1 MSENKLLTKS
11 NYLIGLQCPK
21 YLWITLN
28 EDEKIPPS
36 DVRTSHRFKEG
47 YLIDELAKR
56 FFPAGTDIS
65 SDDFKSSIAQTKE
78 LIAQGKLLFGAA
90 ILYDRIYSRVD
101 ILTPSAGNAWN
112 IIEVKSSTK
121 VKPEHLDDVSFQ
133 KHCCQK
139 AGLRIE
145 KCFLMHVN
153 NEYIKQGEIDLNGFF
168 SMEDIT
174 TEVNAVIRGIEQ
186 RIDDMFSITDS
197 SKCPNISISKKCDA
211 PHECPLKEYCWDFLP
226 SGHIFELYDG
236 GSKSLQLFEK
246 GIHSIKD
253 VPADTPLT
261 ARQEIQKDCQLSGK
275 PHISNESIKAFLD
288 TLSYPEYYLDF
299 ETFGPPIPIFNGTRP
314 YQKIPF
320 QFSLHIVKGQGDK
333 PQHCYFLADSVGDP
347 RPGFL
352 SSLKGALKD
361 GGSII
366 VYNQFFEKNILKEL
380 KETYP
385 DYQEWIEDISGRIK
399 DLLDIFK
406 SFAYYHPD
414 QGGSLSIKNVLPA
427 LVGKGY
433 KGMEIKS
440 GEGASLAFLEMTYG
454 DVPEERKNKIRED
467 LKQYCCL
474 DTEGMLLILEKI
486 RKLAILKEDIQMGL
500 TDEL

>member
-1 MSENKLLTKS
+1 MSGNKLLTKS

-21 YLWITLN
+21 YLWIVLN
-28 EDEKIPPS
+28 EGEKITPP
-36 DVRTSHRFKEG
+36 DLATLHKFKEG
-47 YLIDELAKR
+47 YLVDELAKR
-56 FFPAGTDIS
+56 FFPTGTDIPG
-65 SDDFKSSIAQTKE
+65 DDFMAGIVQTKE
-78 LIAQGKLLFGAA
+78 LITQGKLLFGAA
-90 ILYDRIYSRVD
+90 ILYDRIYSRID
-101 ILTPSAGNAWN
+101 ILTPSVDNAWN

-133 KHCCQK
+133 KHCCEK
-139 AGLRIE
+139 AGLKIE

-153 NEYIKQGEIDLNGFF
+153 NEYVKEGEIVPKEFF

-174 TEVNAVIRGIEQ
+174 TKVNAVTPGIEQ
-186 RIDDMFSITDS
+186 RIDDMLSIINS

-211 PHECPLKEYCWDFLP
+211 PYECPLKEYCWDFLP

-236 GSKSLQLFEK
+236 GSKLFQLFET

-253 VPADTPLT
+253 IPADIPLT
-261 ARQEIQKDCQLSGK
+261 ARQEIQKDCRLSGK
-275 PHISNESIKAFLD
+275 PHISNENIKAFLN

-299 ETFGPPIPIFNGTRP
+299 ETFGPCMPIFDGTRP

-320 QFSLHIVKGQGDK
+320 QFSLHVVKDEGDK
-333 PQHCYFLADSVGDP
+333 PQHFYFLADSTDDP
-347 RPGFL
+347 RLGFL
-352 SSLKGALKD
+352 SSLKDALKDKD

-380 KETYP
+380 GISYP
-385 DYQEWIEDISGRIK
+385 DYQEWIDNILGRIK

-414 QGGSLSIKNVLPA
+414 QGGSTSIKNVLPVLA
-427 LVGKGY
+427 GKGY
-433 KGMEIKS
+433 KGMGIKS
-440 GEGASLAFLEMTYG
+440 GVGASLAFLEMTYG
-454 DVPEERKNKIRED
+454 DVPEERRNKIRED

-474 DTEGMLLILEKI
+474 DTEGMLLIVEKI
-486 RKLAILKEDIQMGL
+486 RKLTILKEDI
-500 TDEL
+500 